1 MYIYIWNSTHGTWVR
16 RQAVPFRD
24 RSVFENRLENRMSD
38 GVFRKKWRLFGSIL
52 DKFVVVAPQK
62 CPNLSQSQQ
71 LVWRFWGQF
80 SGVIFSKISEL
91 QHLVC
96 HFRKSILAHWRHRIE
111 SIAAFDVV
119 FWGLNFGVCQS
130 KTASDVEFYVFW
142 GINFEPKT
150 ASGVDFWW
158 INFGECQT
166 TPYHL

>member
-1 MYIYIWNSTHGTWVR
+1 MASFWLDFGQIRGH
-16 RQAVPFRD
+16 FRV
-24 RSVFENRLENRMSD
+24 SY
-38 GVFRKKWRLFGSIL
+38 
-52 DKFVVVAPQK
+52 
-62 CPNLSQSQQ
+62 
-71 LVWRFWGQF
+71 

-119 FWGLNFGVCQS
+119 FWGLNFGVHLS

-150 ASGVDFWW
+150 ASGVDFWGL
-158 INFGECQT
+158 NFGVCQSKT
-166 TPYHL
+166 EN